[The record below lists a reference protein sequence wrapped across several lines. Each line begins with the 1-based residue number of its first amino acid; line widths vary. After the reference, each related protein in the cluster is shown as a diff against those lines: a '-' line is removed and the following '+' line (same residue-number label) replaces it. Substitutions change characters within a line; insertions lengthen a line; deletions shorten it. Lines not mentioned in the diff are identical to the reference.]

1 MTNPSVQRRAGP
13 FTGTGALVSYPF
25 TFRVYTTSDV
35 AVTFADDE
43 GTEIEGVLDSTFLVT
58 LNVDQEADPG
68 GSVQYAVGGVATALP
83 LDYTLA
89 IDGATPY
96 SQDTSLPQGGSF
108 NAKAVERALDRLS
121 MQIQQVRD
129 AVERAVQV
137 TVLSPAGTD
146 VVLPVPSASAVIGWN
161 ADGTGLRNYEPD
173 TSVSTDLLEARLNG
187 IVSALDG
194 AGISGWSPDPAY
206 AANTVGKKLK
216 QIIHVEDDGAVGD
229 GVTDDYTAITDAI
242 ARGVAAGRPVVFDGT
257 KTYYIGIASWSI
269 PAGAKLQTNGATFVC
284 PSTTTGNTVWLTCSS
299 CTIDELNISVPTGIR
314 RDRVVLVDG
323 TSPRVGKIKVHSVDQ
338 QANTEAADG
347 AVQITGTSPFIGLVD
362 VKNYDRALIG
372 YSSSLGTIFHVLI
385 ESYVR
390 GMYLYDNAGL
400 KVYGGRIHTASVNA
414 SGTAGHN
421 GVLMGC
427 NSTDAQ
433 RNVVIENLAVE
444 DSGEHA
450 WRIGGPE
457 QQSNLRFSNCSAHNC
472 GGSGFKVL
480 GTDSGTPTARNKSI
494 TLDNFIAED
503 VGEDSGLSATN
514 RCGVYFA
521 FCDDFQIGTPIVRP
535 RNNANSAQY
544 GIHIQAC
551 SDGVIT
557 SPILREAVFD
567 GLLIYAS
574 NGNNTNIQVNG
585 GEARGCDRHGVNILT
600 DASMSTG
607 RCVIDGFNSVAN
619 GDLGFNINNSGTM
632 SENLFRIK
640 TYANTNGMG
649 ACNNTPGTTLQ
660 ISGTPG
666 STAISGISA
675 RNGSWIDDN
684 TTLNIRK
691 AGAWTAL

>member
-1 MTNPSVQRRAGP
+1 M
-13 FTGTGALVSYPF
+13 
-25 TFRVYTTSDV
+25 
-35 AVTFADDE
+35 AVFEETPIISITA
-43 GTEIEGVLDSTFLVT
+43 
-58 LNVDQEADPG
+58 N
-68 GSVQYAVGGVATALP
+68 GVATYFPREFTILEEGDLVVQGTLDNVTTVYDLGVDYEISGVGASAGGVTFFVAPVFGTVVTQYRDISINRLTDYQDNGDLLADTVNRDFDRIVLMLQDIFNGGKVVPTCLRVPNGETIDALP
-83 LDYTLA
+83 AAASRAGYYLGFDGDGQPVLLLA
-89 IDGATPY
+89 ATGTAAALA
-96 SQDTSLPQGGSF
+96 SDLVTSDDALKGD
-108 NAKAVERALDRLS
+108 AMVAVRN
-121 MQIQQVRD
+121 
-129 AVERAVQV
+129 
-137 TVLSPAGTD
+137 P
-146 VVLPVPSASAVIGWN
+146 
-161 ADGTGLRNYEPD
+161 GTGGVGRTQHEKNR
-173 TSVSTDLLEARLNG
+173 DL
-187 IVSALDG
+187 VHVLDF
-194 AGISGWSPDPAY
+194 
-206 AANTVGKKLK
+206 
-216 QIIHVEDDGAVGD
+216 GAVGD
-229 GVTDDYTAITDAI
+229 GSTDDATALANAI
-242 ARGVAAGRPVVFDGT
+242 AESISRGVQLHFDGT
-257 KTYYIGIASWSI
+257 KSYRVASSSWSI
-269 PAGAKLQTNGATFVC
+269 AAGARMVTNGCTFIC
-284 PSTTTGNTVWLTCSS
+284 DATTTGNTVWLTIGDNVV
-299 CTIDELNISVPTGIR
+299 IDELNISVPTGVR

-323 TSPRVGKIKVHSVDQ
+323 DDTRIGKIKVHSVDQ
-338 QANTEAADG
+338 QANSEAADG
-347 AVQITGTSPFIGLVD
+347 AVQITGLRPYVGLVD
-362 VKNYDRALIG
+362 IKNYDRALIV
-372 YSSSLGTIFHVLI
+372 YSSTDATILKPLI

-390 GMYLYDNAGL
+390 GIYGYDNVNLHVGGAG
-400 KVYGGRIHTASVNA
+400 GGRIHTASPNA

-421 GVLMGC
+421 GVLLGC

-433 RNVVIENLAVE
+433 RNVVFENVHVSDA
-444 DSGEHA
+444 GEHA
-450 WRIGGPE
+450 WRVGGPE

-544 GIHIQAC
+544 CLHIQAC

-574 NGNNTNIQVNG
+574 NGDNTNIQVNG
-585 GEARGCDRHGVNILT
+585 GEARGCDRHGVNVLT

-619 GDLGFNINNSGTM
+619 SDLGFNINNSGTM

-649 ACNNTPGTTLQ
+649 ACNNSPGTTLQ